1 MFHRMA
7 VIIGDVAGPVVVGT
21 VARTATVEFGDL
33 LVITIEQRQHPV
45 IGAIPVL
52 VNDQRQRQ
60 LRFQIG
66 LLARIADGE
75 SADDRNAPR
84 QRQHLRNLFVRIYPT
99 QQQPSPSDSAAVT
112 ALIIASEASI
122 TPTV

>member
-1 MFHRMA
+1 MLHRMA
-7 VIIGDVAGPVVVGT
+7 VIIGDVAGPVVVCT

-66 LLARIADGE
+66 LLARIADGGK
-75 SADDRNAPR
+75 
-84 QRQHLRNLFVRIYPT
+84 
-99 QQQPSPSDSAAVT
+99 
-112 ALIIASEASI
+112 
-122 TPTV
+122 